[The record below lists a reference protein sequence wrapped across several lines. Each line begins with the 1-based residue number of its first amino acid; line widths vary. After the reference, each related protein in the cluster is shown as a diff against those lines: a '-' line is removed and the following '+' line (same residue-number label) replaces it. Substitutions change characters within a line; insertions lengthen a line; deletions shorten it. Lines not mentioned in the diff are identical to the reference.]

1 MATEGVLARH
11 RATAAKLVDR
21 IAADSSYRQQLLDN
35 PASALETLLGLKWV
49 PEDQALALAPES
61 LGGKCKLAKSCDQTC
76 GKLSCSNNTCI
87 FSCVWT
93 SKVTGN
99 L

>member
-1 MATEGVLARH
+1 MASEDVLARH

-35 PASALETLLGLKWV
+35 PASALETLLGLRWV
-49 PEDQALALAPES
+49 PEDQAPALASEA

-76 GKLSCSNNTCI
+76 GKLSCSHNTCI
-87 FSCVWT
+87 YSCAYT